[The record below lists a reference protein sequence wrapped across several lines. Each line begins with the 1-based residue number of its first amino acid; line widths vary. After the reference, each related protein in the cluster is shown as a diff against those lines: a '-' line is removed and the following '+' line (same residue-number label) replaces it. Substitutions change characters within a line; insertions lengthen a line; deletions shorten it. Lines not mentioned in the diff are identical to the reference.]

1 MAKVPFGLHD
11 FLNAQPV
18 LVPLLEEAEALGLEI
33 VLDTPSSLADRLA
46 AGELDAAMIP
56 SVEYLHHADTYR
68 LVPGLCIASRGPV
81 GTVLLVS
88 RKPLEE
94 IRTLALDRRS
104 RTSAALLKILFRD
117 DFHPEISFQTVAPDL
132 KTMLKEHDAAL
143 VIGDQAFQVP
153 ALNEQVSVYDLS
165 ERWLERTGLT
175 FVHAV
180 VAVRAGVYI
189 PKDTVSAFREIAGK
203 GLARLDS
210 IVESETAKS
219 GLSPELCRD
228 YLENKIIYGLG
239 DDELV
244 GLKTFQELCLQNNL
258 LATRHAFHFLKS
270 GGVQGPM
277 G

>member
-1 MAKVPFGLHD
+1 MTKVPFGLHD
-11 FLNAQPV
+11 FLNAQPI
-18 LVPLLEEAEALGLEI
+18 LVPLLEEADGIGLE
-33 VLDTPSSLADRLA
+33 VVCDAPSSLADRLEA
-46 AGELDAAMIP
+46 EELDAAMIP

-94 IRTLALDRRS
+94 IRTLALDSRS
-104 RTSAALLKILFRD
+104 RTSAALVKILFREE
-117 DFHPEISFQTVAPDL
+117 FHPDITFDATVPNL
-132 KTMLKEHDAAL
+132 QTMLNDHDAAL

-153 ALNEQVSVYDLS
+153 ALTETVTVYDLS

-180 VAVRAGVYI
+180 VAVRKGV
-189 PKDTVSAFREIAGK
+189 KLTAEITAALRGLAAK

-210 IVESETAKS
+210 IVQAETAKT
-219 GLSPELCRD
+219 GLTEDVCRD
-228 YLENKIIYGLG
+228 YLEHKIIYELG

-244 GLKTFQELCLQNNL
+244 GLKTFQELCLQNQL
-258 LATRHAFHFLKS
+258 VATRHAFRFLKT
-270 GGVQGPM
+270 
-277 G
+277 